1 MSSWFIKYAFIA
13 LVLVLAIPANPSAV
27 LGQGSVFTYQGRLQD
42 GGMAANGS
50 YDFQFTLWDASSSG
64 TQQPQP
70 VPVTVTRTSL
80 PVANGVFT
88 TQLDFGANA
97 FPGADRYLEISV
109 RLGGSG
115 AFTILS
121 PRQQITSTPY
131 AVRSMSAS
139 TAESVTV
146 NAIPA
151 GSANYIQNTTS
162 PQSSS
167 NFNISG
173 TGTAD
178 IVNANTQFNLGGTR
192 ILTRPG
198 FHNLTA
204 GENAG
209 QPSSCCNSFFGWS
222 AGFSI
227 SSGANNSF
235 FGKEA
240 GGGNTTGS
248 NNTFVGASA
257 SNPGTTQVN
266 NSTAVGA
273 NALVTQ
279 SNSLVLGSINGN
291 NGATADTNVGIGTTA
306 PAQRLHVVGNG
317 LFSGNLTVN
326 GTLLGSNVDTGGGYN
341 LGGHSILFG
350 SASGTNLGLGV
361 NTGIPSTASGN
372 TNSTAIGANAFVD
385 TAHTIVLGTA
395 AETTRVPGVLSVGQN
410 LDTRA
415 QVNVLSAS
423 GNANLYLQ
431 AAGVTR
437 GINFGVNSSSPS
449 ATLFIAQYDGS
460 TYQDRL
466 VINPDGSVM
475 VAVLGSAGST
485 QLCRNDSYQLA
496 ICSSSLRY
504 KTNVARFAGGLN
516 IINRLRP
523 ISFTWKQSGARDI
536 GLGAEEVATVDSL
549 FVTRNSRG
557 EIEGVKYDR
566 LSAVFINA
574 FKEQQAQI
582 EKQQEQIKQQQGQIT
597 RQEEQART
605 QRAAF
610 AAQQQQLNALKKLVC
625 RSHARAAVCR

>member
-1 MSSWFIKYAFIA
+1 MSSSVIKSAFIT
-13 LVLVLAIPANPSAV
+13 LVIGVTILGSPSA
-27 LGQGSVFTYQGRLQD
+27 LFGQGTAFTYQGRLQD
-42 GGMAANGS
+42 GGTLANGN
-50 YDFQFTLWDASSSG
+50 YDFQFTLWDALSGG

-70 VPVTVTRTSL
+70 AAVTVIRSGV

-97 FPGADRYLEISV
+97 FPGTDRYLEIGV
-109 RLGGSG
+109 RLAGGG

-121 PRQQITSTPY
+121 PRQQITPTPY
-131 AVRSMSAS
+131 ALRSLSAAA
-139 TAESVTV
+139 AESVPV

-198 FHNLTA
+198 FHNLSA

-209 QPSSCCNSFFGWS
+209 QPGGCCNSFFGWS
-222 AGFSI
+222 SGFNN
-227 SSGANNSF
+227 SSGANNAF
-235 FGKEA
+235 FGHEA
-240 GGGNTTGS
+240 GAGNTTGS
-248 NNTFVGASA
+248 NNTFIGASTG
-257 SNPGTTQVN
+257 NPLTTQVN

-279 SNSLVLGSINGN
+279 SNSVVLGSINGT

-306 PAQRLHVVGNG
+306 PAQRLHVVGNS
-317 LFSGNLTVN
+317 LFTGTLTVN
-326 GTLLGSNVDTGGGYN
+326 NNLTAANVDTSSIN
-341 LGGHSILFG
+341 WGGHRILFA
-350 SASGTNLGLGV
+350 SASGTNLGLGA
-361 NTGIPSTASGN
+361 NTGIPSSASGN

-395 AETTRVPGVLSVGQN
+395 AETTRVPGILSVGQN

-415 QVNVLSAS
+415 QINVLSAS

-431 AAGVTR
+431 AAGVTK
-437 GINFGVNSSSPS
+437 GINFGVNSATPN
-449 ATLFIAQYDGS
+449 ATLFIAQYDGT

-466 VINPDGSVM
+466 VINPDGSIM
-475 VAVLGSAGST
+475 VGVLGSAGST
-485 QLCRNDSYQLA
+485 QLCRNDAYQLA
-496 ICSSSLRY
+496 TCSSSLRY
-504 KTNVARFAGGLN
+504 KTRIKPFAGGLN
-516 IINRLRP
+516 VIRQLRP
-523 ISFTWKQSGARDI
+523 ITFNWKTDGKPDV
-536 GLGAEEVATVDSL
+536 GLGAEEVATVDPL
-549 FVTRNSRG
+549 FVTRNTEG

-582 EKQQEQIKQQQGQIT
+582 EQLQEQIKRQQTQIN
-597 RQEEQART
+597 RQEEQARE
-605 QRAAF
+605 QRAAL
-610 AAQQQQLNALKKLVC
+610 AAQQHQLKSLKKLVC
-625 RSHARAAVCR
+625 RSHARAARCR